1 MTSVKQYGP
10 FALLTLACLGI
21 GCGESVTTATTS
33 VLATPATVLTPQAPE
48 AAKEGADPASP
59 SPSPASDARAKPSA
73 TSAESKKSAR
83 LATALAALTIGLT
96 PEEAEAEPVTLV
108 PVTYQEFEARR
119 KAKNGQTKYTLVD
132 VWATTCGPCKEN
144 FPHLVALHHK
154 YAGQGLAVASLTLD
168 PTDDARALTDA
179 RKFLNSQKAVF
190 PNYLMNEEEGVG
202 YEKLNINA
210 IPAVFLYG
218 PDGKE
223 IKRFTLDDPDNQ
235 FTYEQVEA
243 YVSALLRGETKP
255 K

>member
-10 FALLTLACLGI
+10 FALLTLACLGF
-21 GCGESVTTATTS
+21 GCGESVTTETTK
-33 VLATPATVLTPQAPE
+33 VRATPATVLAPQAPE
-48 AAKEGADPASP
+48 TAKAADPAPP
-59 SPSPASDARAKPSA
+59 SHDVKAKSEARSAKTKP
-73 TSAESKKSAR
+73 SAR
-83 LATALAALTIGLT
+83 LATSLAALTIGLA
-96 PEEAEAEPVTLV
+96 PEEAKGEPVTLV

-119 KAKNGQTKYTLVD
+119 KARDGQTKFTLVD

-144 FPHLVALHHK
+144 FPHLVEMYHK
-154 YAGQGLAVASLTLD
+154 YAKQGLAVASLTLD
-168 PTDDARALTDA
+168 PPDDTRALTDA
-179 RKFLNSQKAVF
+179 RKFLKDQKAVF

-243 YVSALLRGETKP
+243 YVSARLRGETP